1 MMGPGMDIGSGPY
14 MGRNSLLQPQKGK
27 ITGAGIVDGPWNNF
41 GHYSMR
47 FNVGKRESRVDVN
60 EVGKYLDDST
70 ATTST
75 IGKRSRNGTSR
86 NTRKM

>member
-1 MMGPGMDIGSGPY
+1 MMGPGMHIGSGPY
-14 MGRNSLLQPQKGK
+14 MGRNSLLQTQKGK

-41 GHYSMR
+41 GHSTR
-47 FNVGKRESRVDVN
+47 FNAGKRESHVDVN
-60 EVGKYLDDST
+60 EDGKYLDDSA

-86 NTRKM
+86 NTRKK